1 MPIPGNT
8 SSAGKKPTTPTIGS
22 GTASSQSV
30 SIAFT
35 ASTYLGKGTISY
47 TATSNPGART
57 GSGSSTPIT
66 VSSLTNGTSYTFS
79 VVGTTNYG
87 VSSDASEFSAPV
99 TPVAPPPFF
108 PPFFPFFPFFPN
120 FPACPVS
127 YTAWSV
133 TLGEWSAYSACS
145 GGTQTRTRSVSGT
158 RTRTN
163 SDCSQTT
170 ETSTNPSVLGVS
182 ASETQGCVAPPSGIY
197 YGCCSTGAGV
207 SGSYSSFDD
216 AAIGL
221 QAACVAYE
229 AGTNLQGG
237 VYNFP
242 QSCN

>member
-87 VSSDASEFSAPV
+87 VSSDASEFSDPV

-127 YTAWSV
+127 YTDWSY
-133 TLGEWSAYSACS
+133 TYGAWSAYSACV

-163 SDCSQTT
+163 SDCSQTI
-170 ETSTNPSVLGVS
+170 ETSTTT
-182 ASETQGCVAPPSGIY
+182 ETESQGCVAPPSGIY
-197 YGCCSTGAGV
+197 YGCCTNGAGV
-207 SGSYSSFDD
+207 SGAYPSSND

-221 QAACVAYE
+221 QNAC
-229 AGTNLQGG
+229 AGNEPGNNLSGG
-237 VYNFP
+237 VYTFP

>member
-35 ASTYLGKGTISY
+35 ASTYLGKDTISY
-47 TATSNPGART
+47 TATSNPGSIT

-87 VSSDASEFSAPV
+87 VPSDASQFSDPV

-108 PPFFPFFPFFPN
+108 PPFFPFFPFFPY
-120 FPACPVS
+120 FQVCPVS

-133 TLGEWSAYSACS
+133 TTGEWSAYSACV
-145 GGTQTRTRSVSGT
+145 GGLQTRTRTVSGT

-163 SDCSQTT
+163 ADCSQTV

-197 YGCCSTGAGV
+197 YGCCTNGLGV
-207 SGSYSSFDD
+207 SGSYPSFE
-216 AAIGL
+216 AANAGL
-221 QAACVAYE
+221 QAAC
-229 AGTNLQGG
+229 AGDEPGNNLGG
-237 VYNFP
+237 GSYTSP